1 MRWLIFLL
9 LIIFAILQYALWFGD
24 GGIAAQK
31 ELQENIAV
39 QEQRNQELAQRNQEI
54 AGEVE
59 ALRTDEGL
67 EERARQELG
76 LIGEG
81 ETFFMVIEDEID
93 PSPME
98 LPAVSGEILEPTLIE
113 AEPTQELV
121 EPNNQ
126 NVE

>member
-1 MRWLIFLL
+1 M
-9 LIIFAILQYALWFGD
+9 IIFAILQYALWFGD